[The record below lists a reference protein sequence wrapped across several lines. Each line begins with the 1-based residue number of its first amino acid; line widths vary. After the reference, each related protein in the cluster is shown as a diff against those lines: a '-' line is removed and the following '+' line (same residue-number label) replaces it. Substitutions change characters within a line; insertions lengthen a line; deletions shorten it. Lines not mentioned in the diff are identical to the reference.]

1 MPSLP
6 TSGVLRLDGYLG
18 VELARA
24 ALGIRHLLGTRRR
37 STFSSAGRVGASSA
51 RRPGALVDEG
61 EEAYVGRTWKRLP
74 GLPCS
79 EPLRGESRSWC
90 L

>member
-24 ALGIRHLLGTRRR
+24 ALGIRHLARHTPAEHLQLRR
-37 STFSSAGRVGASSA
+37 AGGSVECA
-51 RRPGALVDEG
+51 
-61 EEAYVGRTWKRLP
+61 
-74 GLPCS
+74 
-79 EPLRGESRSWC
+79 
-90 L
+90 